1 MSCFGVSAN
10 IDMFLTWTDAKLA
23 EHARVLKQRNMS
35 LLNATS
41 SAVSSDAATKA
52 PSLGSAAQANPVH
65 AVYIATLEQQLTTL
79 RDEVAV
85 LYKTQGQ
92 NAQRLLLM
100 NETLREKEQESLHR
114 SELLTRLQADHDRL
128 QRQAEDYAN
137 VIGEK
142 ERGIQILQDE
152 LTTLSLELSQ
162 IDSRNQELKKDNASL
177 LQRWLD
183 RMNQEADKMN
193 EGTIWLE
200 QVRKQKT
207 SPSSAAAETTNI
219 ASP

>member
-1 MSCFGVSAN
+1 
-10 IDMFLTWTDAKLA
+10 MFLTWTDAKLA